1 MINVSSPLK
10 IFFPGVEQIGF
21 SICFTKKQ
29 NDFEGFRQDKGQQ
42 V

>member
-1 MINVSSPLK
+1 MINVLSPLK
-10 IFFPGVEQIGF
+10 IFFTGIKQIGF

-29 NDFEGFRQDKGQQ
+29 NDFEGFWEDKGQQ